1 VSWQLSNEGYLMS
14 DGTEFANGSSS
25 VTAGQLLKAA
35 REAQGLH
42 IAALAVSLKVPVKK
56 LELLEA
62 DRLDELPDA
71 VFIRALASSMCRAL
85 KVDATEILAKL
96 PQTNKPRLNHA
107 EQSLNAP
114 FRMPTDGPAP
124 SMLTSLSRPAVLGV
138 MALLLAALV
147 LIFLP
152 DMQQKSGDAA
162 NAALSGLKSSVA
174 SVSLGG
180 ESSGTAMGAGSVL
193 TNDGSERPATAG
205 VGDAQTTVALSANGV
220 QSVNPTASTP
230 TVASPTLIISTSLS
244 TDAAVAADGI
254 VVFRAKGETWVE
266 VIDVNNKVTLR
277 KLLAPGEAA
286 GASGAV
292 PLRVTVGRADQTS
305 VIVRGKPFD
314 GESLVRDNV
323 LRFEVR

>member
-1 VSWQLSNEGYLMS
+1 MNEGYLMS
-14 DGTEFANGSSS
+14 DGTEFASGSSS
-25 VTAGQLLKAA
+25 VTAGQLLKRA

-62 DRLDELPDA
+62 DRLDDLPDA
-71 VFIRALASSMCRAL
+71 VFVRALASSMCRAL
-85 KVDATEILAKL
+85 KVDATEILSKL
-96 PQTNKPRLNHA
+96 PQTHKPRLSHA

-138 MALLLAALV
+138 MVLLLAALV

-162 NAALSGLKSSVA
+162 TAALTGLKNSVA
-174 SVSLGG
+174 SVSLGS

-193 TNDGSERPATAG
+193 TNDGGVRPATAG
-205 VGDAQTTVALSANGV
+205 VGDAQTTVALSANGL
-220 QSVNPTASTP
+220 QSVNSTASTP
-230 TVASPTLIISTSLS
+230 TVASPTLVISTSLS
-244 TDAAVAADGI
+244 TSTAADGI

-277 KLLAPGEAA
+277 KLLAAGEAA
-286 GASGAV
+286 GANGAV

>member
-1 VSWQLSNEGYLMS
+1 MS
-14 DGTEFANGSSS
+14 DGAELAYGNSQ
-25 VTAGQLLKAA
+25 TAGQLLKAA

-71 VFIRALASSMCRAL
+71 VFVRALASSMCRTL
-85 KVDATEILAKL
+85 KVDAMPILDKL
-96 PQTNKPRLNHA
+96 PQTNKPRLSHA
-107 EQSLNAP
+107 EQSINAP

-152 DMQQKSGDAA
+152 DVQQKTGEAA
-162 NAALSGLKSSVA
+162 NAALSGLKSSAVMA
-174 SVSLGG
+174 GVGSDSNG
-180 ESSGTAMGAGSVL
+180 SGTAMGAGSVL
-193 TNDGSERPATAG
+193 TNDGGVRPANAG
-205 VGDAQTTVALSANGV
+205 VGDSQTTVALSANAVG
-220 QSVNPTASTP
+220 SVNATASTP
-230 TVASPTLIISTSLS
+230 TVASPTLVISSSLGGNIA
-244 TDAAVAADGI
+244 TAAVDGV

-266 VIDVNNKVTLR
+266 VIDANNKVTLR
-277 KLLAPGEAA
+277 RLLLAGEVA
-286 GASGAV
+286 GANGAS
-292 PLRVTVGRADQTS
+292 PLRVTVGRADQTT
-305 VIVRGKPFD
+305 VIVRGKLFD

-323 LRFEVR
+323 LRFEVK

>member
-1 VSWQLSNEGYLMS
+1 MS
-14 DGTEFANGSSS
+14 DGTEFANGSSLS
-25 VTAGQLLKAA
+25 TAGQLLKAA

-62 DRLDELPDA
+62 DRLDDLPDA
-71 VFIRALASSMCRAL
+71 VFVRALASSMCRAL
-85 KVDATEILAKL
+85 KVDATEILSKL
-96 PQTNKPRLNHA
+96 PQTHKPRLNHA

-138 MALLLAALV
+138 MGLLLAALV

-162 NAALSGLKSSVA
+162 SAALSGLKNSVA

-180 ESSGTAMGAGSVL
+180 DSSGIAMGAGSVL
-193 TNDGSERPATAG
+193 TNDGGVRPATSG

-220 QSVNPTASTP
+220 QSVNPTTSTP
-230 TVASPTLIISTSLS
+230 TVASPTLVISTSLS
-244 TDAAVAADGI
+244 TGTNTADGI
-254 VVFRAKGETWVE
+254 VVFRAKSETWVE
-266 VIDVNNKVTLR
+266 VIDVNNKVALR

-286 GASGAV
+286 GATGAV

-305 VIVRGKPFD
+305 VTVRGKPFD

>member
-1 VSWQLSNEGYLMS
+1 VNWLLTNEGYLMS
-14 DGTEFANGSSS
+14 DGTEFANGSSPA
-25 VTAGQLLKAA
+25 TAGQLLKAA

-71 VFIRALASSMCRAL
+71 VFVRALASSMCRAL
-85 KVDATEILAKL
+85 KVDATEILSKL
-96 PQTNKPRLNHA
+96 PQTHKPRLSHT

-162 NAALSGLKSSVA
+162 SAALSGLKTGVA

-180 ESSGTAMGAGSVL
+180 DSSGTAMGAGSVL
-193 TNDGSERPATAG
+193 TNDGGVRPAAAG

-220 QSVNPTASTP
+220 QSVNATASTP
-230 TVASPTLIISTSLS
+230 TVASPTLVISTALS
-244 TDAAVAADGI
+244 TATATADGI

-286 GASGAV
+286 GATGAV

-305 VIVRGKPFD
+305 VTVRGKPFD

>member
-1 VSWQLSNEGYLMS
+1 MS
-14 DGTEFANGSSS
+14 DGTEFANGSSPA
-25 VTAGQLLKAA
+25 TAGQLLKAA

-71 VFIRALASSMCRAL
+71 VFVRALASSMCRAL
-85 KVDATEILAKL
+85 KVDATEILSKL
-96 PQTNKPRLNHA
+96 PQTHKPRLNHA

-124 SMLTSLSRPAVLGV
+124 SVLTSLSRPAVLGV
-138 MALLLAALV
+138 MALLLAAVV

-162 NAALSGLKSSVA
+162 NAALSGLKNSVA

-180 ESSGTAMGAGSVL
+180 DSSGTAMGAGSVL
-193 TNDGSERPATAG
+193 TNDGGVRPSTAG

-230 TVASPTLIISTSLS
+230 TVASPTLVISTSLS
-244 TDAAVAADGI
+244 TGTATAAADGI

-277 KLLAPGEAA
+277 KLLVPGELA

-305 VIVRGKPFD
+305 VTVRGKLFD

-323 LRFEVR
+323 LRFEIK